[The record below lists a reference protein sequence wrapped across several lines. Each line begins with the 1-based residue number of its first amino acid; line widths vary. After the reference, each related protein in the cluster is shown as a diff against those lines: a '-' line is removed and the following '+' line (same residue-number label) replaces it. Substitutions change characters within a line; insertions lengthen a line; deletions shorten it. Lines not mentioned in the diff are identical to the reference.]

1 MIGAN
6 REMES
11 TLFFN
16 GHKYSAKYLFLQDIV
31 ALCAIPMAAHAVL
44 MCLSWTA
51 VASSAPEN
59 FLEQFVPEGLQVN
72 FMASPLG
79 VDRPRSVHFSW
90 RLPSVRSTAQISTVQ
105 VLLDEIIL
113 GSNSTRRPVWDS
125 GQVTTNRP
133 ELVANLISV
142 LRSDRKYSWVVR
154 VWTDVGNNVGL
165 PPMSQPATFTTGL
178 LGQTD
183 WSAKWI
189 RKSGGGGGQCRKD
202 FVVEHAVHR
211 VSLFVAACQYY
222 TLFLDGKVIGTQALD
237 GPWTSFY
244 TNRSYTTHDI
254 DPGG

>member
-1 MIGAN
+1 MGA
-6 REMES
+6 
-11 TLFFN
+11 
-16 GHKYSAKYLFLQDIV
+16 YS
-31 ALCAIPMAAHAVL
+31 VL
-44 MCLSWTA
+44 IHVCLLWT
-51 VASSAPEN
+51 VSAQEN
-59 FLEQFVPEGLQVN
+59 FLQEFVPEGLQVN
-72 FMASPLG
+72 FMTSPLG
-79 VDRPRSVHFSW
+79 VDRPHLVHFSW
-90 RLPSVRSTAQISTVQ
+90 RLPAARLAAQISAVQ
-105 VLLDEIIL
+105 VLLDEVIPL
-113 GSNSTRRPVWDS
+113 GSNSSTRPVWDS